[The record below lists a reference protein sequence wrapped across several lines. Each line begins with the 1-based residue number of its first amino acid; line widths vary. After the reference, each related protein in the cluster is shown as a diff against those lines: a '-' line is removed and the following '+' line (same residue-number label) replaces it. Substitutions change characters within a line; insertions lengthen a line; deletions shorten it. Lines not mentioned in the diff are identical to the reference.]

1 MKSLYNLAIML
12 LIFILCACNNS
23 PETGAMEKPE
33 IDSELEKQIGQMI
46 MAGFRGFTIDEINP
60 AFIQQI
66 REGHIGGIILFDYDV
81 VKKKAERN
89 IRSPEQ
95 VKQLITDLQEKAE
108 LPLFVAV
115 DQEGG
120 KVNRLKAAYG
130 FPASVSAQYLGEL
143 DNLDS
148 TRYYAQRTANTLTS
162 LGFNVNFAPVAD
174 VNVNPASPA
183 IGNIE
188 RSYSADP
195 DVVIKHAAEV
205 VNVQAEKGII
215 STLKHFPGHGSAT
228 ADSHKG
234 VTDITNYWSKEE
246 LKPFKVISQ
255 TAPSVAIMTAHVVN
269 NKIDSL
275 YPATMSEKVI
285 NDILRKDLGFSGLV
299 FSDDLQ
305 MKAVNKMY
313 PFETILERAILAG
326 VDVLVMGNN
335 LELEELAPQK
345 AVKIIYTLVQEG
357 KISRER
363 IQQSYDRIL
372 SYKKIKKR

>member
-89 IRSPEQ
+89 IQSPEQ

-195 DVVIKHAAEV
+195 DVVIKHASEV